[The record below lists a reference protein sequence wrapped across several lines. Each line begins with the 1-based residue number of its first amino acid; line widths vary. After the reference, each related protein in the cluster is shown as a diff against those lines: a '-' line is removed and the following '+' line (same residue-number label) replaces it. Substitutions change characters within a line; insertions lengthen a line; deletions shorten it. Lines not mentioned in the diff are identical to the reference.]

1 MKANGILKKYI
12 EYIVFPYYKN
22 LAPGT
27 KINLDFPITILVGK
41 KGSGKSSTLHVIEV
55 NNGVYLHKT

>member
-1 MKANGILKKYI
+1 MKANGIFKKYI

-41 KGSGKSSTLHVIEV
+41 KVREKVQH
-55 NNGVYLHKT
+55 YM